1 MNKTININLG
11 GLVFYIDEDAYQQLK
26 NYLGAIERSL
36 SSSEGKEEIIA
47 DIESRIAEL
56 FNEKLKDNKQ
66 VINQPDVTDIIQVM
80 GEPEDYRV
88 DEELFGEEDKRR
100 SSSTNSR
107 KLYRDTD
114 NKMLAGVSAGLGHYL
129 GINKNWVRLLF
140 LILSGSGGF
149 GLFLYAILWM
159 GMPEAVT
166 TAQKLEMKGEP
177 INLDTIE
184 KKVREGYQ
192 SVKKNVGEVD
202 LDQVGDKIKKEG
214 KSLGDALT
222 TFITEFFGVI
232 TTIVKGFFQI
242 LGKLIGLFLI
252 VVGSVML
259 ISLLIV
265 SLFLGMIDIH
275 LANNWVFFQR
285 FTDFPSWL
293 VELMVFLVVGIPI
306 FSLLLVGLQIVFSQ
320 MGKLHTGIKIGLFSL
335 WLVSVIGLIGMGVT
349 QVNSD
354 VVGSQHLEEKNIPW
368 NGVSDTI
375 TLDFRGNSQF
385 DLLWEDAYW
394 HDQRTLTT
402 GYDQEGNELLVS
414 KKINLSLSLSDTDQ
428 INVAVAKKARGLRHK
443 SALDRAKGI
452 DYSWS
457 LAPDSLILSDYFT
470 TETRWKNKGQSIKI
484 GLALP
489 KGTLVKMNE
498 GSAQGLEHYW
508 QLTGDR
514 FENNHLWV
522 VEGPDELLC
531 LDCRSSTI
539 PR

>member
-66 VINQPDVTDIIQVM
+66 VINQQDITDIIQVM

-88 DEELFGEEDKRR
+88 DEEVFGEEDKRR

-149 GLFLYAILWM
+149 GLLLYAILWI

-202 LDQVGDKIKKEG
+202 LDQVGHKIKKEG
-214 KSLGDALT
+214 KSLGDALA

-252 VVGSVML
+252 VLGSAMI

-265 SLFLGMIDIH
+265 FLFMGMIDIH
-275 LANNWVFFQR
+275 LAKDWGFLYQGFS
-285 FTDFPSWL
+285 DFPDWL
-293 VELMVFLVVGIPI
+293 VHLMVFIAVGIPF
-306 FSLLLVGLQIVFSQ
+306 FSLLLVGLQMVFSQ

-443 SALDRAKGI
+443 SALDRAKAI

-457 LAPDSLILSDYFT
+457 LAPGSLILSDYFT
-470 TETRWKNKGQSIKI
+470 TETSWKNKGQSIKI

-489 KGTLVKMNE
+489 KGTLVKLNE
-498 GSAQGLEHYW
+498 RSAQGLEHYW

-522 VEGPDELLC
+522 VEGQDELLC
-531 LDCRSSTI
+531 LDCR
-539 PR
+539 